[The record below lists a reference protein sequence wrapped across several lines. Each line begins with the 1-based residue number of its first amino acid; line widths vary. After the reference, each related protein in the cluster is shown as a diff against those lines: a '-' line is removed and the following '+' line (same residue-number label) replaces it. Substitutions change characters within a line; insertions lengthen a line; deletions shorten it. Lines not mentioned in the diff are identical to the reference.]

1 MQFFLSCARGLEP
14 LAEKE
19 LESFGA
25 KDIKPTGAGVWF
37 GDSLEDAYSAC
48 LWSRV
53 GSRVL
58 LPLFESD
65 ATPDAMYDAA
75 VAFDWSQHIPA
86 VVSESGLESDAEGCR
101 LKIDF
106 SGTNAEIRDTRFG
119 ALKMKDAIAD
129 WHRQAGLAEP
139 IMDNDQP
146 QIGLSVRLAKK
157 RISVALDLT
166 GEGLH
171 RRGYRARQGIAPLRE
186 SLAAGLLIRAGW
198 PEAAAQQKNLIDP
211 MCGSGTLVIEAAFMA
226 ADRAPGLKREHWGFD
241 AWPGHSADTWRS
253 VWLEAQQRFE
263 TGRALVKSEIKG
275 LDIDTRILKVARDN
289 ASTAGV
295 QDLVSFDRGD
305 VRELYPD
312 MSEGTGLVIAN
323 PPYGERMGD
332 NQQAIDLYDQIGRQ
346 LRDNFVG
353 WQAGILAPDP
363 QFGRAMGMHSHKH
376 YQVINGKLDCLFYL
390 FDITPDVEISQSAP
404 SAPSEGAQMV
414 AARIRKNRARSKSWL
429 ARSQISNYRI
439 YDADIPEYS
448 AAVDHYSIL
457 QEGEDPRSILVVQEY
472 AAPAEI
478 EEGKTKHRFNELCT
492 GVKLAFNC
500 EDDQIIRKTRQ
511 RQKGSSQYQR
521 AEDIG
526 SSEQIVHEEQIQALI
541 NFEDYL
547 DTGLFLDHR
556 PIRRWI
562 AENAK
567 GKSFLNLFCYTAV
580 PSLHAIAGGAK
591 ESLSL
596 DMSNTYLDWARRNYR
611 LNSTDVWKHTLK
623 RADCIEW
630 LKLDADETGKFDL
643 ILLDPP
649 TFSNSK
655 KMEGTLD
662 IQRDQLD
669 LISGAM
675 NRLSKGG
682 VLIFSNNHRRFKLD
696 PQVSEQF
703 AVEDFHKK
711 SLDPDFQRNARVH
724 QCFLIRHA

>member
-14 LAEKE
+14 LAANE
-19 LESFGA
+19 LEAFGA

-37 GDSLEDAYSAC
+37 GDSLEAAYRAC

-58 LPLFESD
+58 LPLFECD
-65 ATPDAMYDAA
+65 AAPDAMYDAG
-75 VAFDWSQHIPA
+75 VEFDWALHMPSIESNDD
-86 VVSESGLESDAEGCR
+86 SESCR

-119 ALKMKDAIAD
+119 ALKLKDAIAD
-129 WHRQAGLAEP
+129 WHRATGLAEP

-146 QIGLSVRLAKK
+146 QIGLSVRLARK

-186 SLAAGLLIRAGW
+186 SLAAALLIRAGW
-198 PEAAAQQKNLIDP
+198 PKAATEGKNLIDP

-226 ADRAPGLKREHWGFD
+226 ADRAPGLKREYWGFD
-241 AWPGHSADTWRS
+241 SWPGHSAEIWRA
-253 VWLEAQQRFE
+253 VWLEAQERFQA
-263 TGRALVKSEIKG
+263 GRNAVKGEIKG

-289 ASTAGV
+289 ASSAGV

-305 VRELYPD
+305 VRDLD
-312 MSEGTGLVIAN
+312 MDVPEGTGLIIAN

-332 NQQAIDLYDQIGRQ
+332 NQQAVDLYAQVGRQ
-346 LRDNFVG
+346 MRENFVG
-353 WQAGILAPDP
+353 WQAAILAPDP
-363 QFGRAMGMHSHKH
+363 TFGRAMGMHSHKH

-390 FDITPDVEISQSAP
+390 FDITPDVEISKSQPTAP
-404 SAPSEGAQMV
+404 SDGAQMV
-414 AARIRKNRARSKSWL
+414 AARIRKNRARLKSWL

-448 AAVDHYSIL
+448 AAVDHYSVCE
-457 QEGEDPRSILVVQEY
+457 EGEDPRSVLVVQEY

-492 GVKLAFNC
+492 GVILAFDC
-500 EDDQIIRKTRQ
+500 KEDQIIRKIRQ

-521 AEDIG
+521 AEELG
-526 SSEQIVHEEQIQALI
+526 SSEQMVQEGQIQALV

-556 PIRRWI
+556 PIRQWI
-562 AENAK
+562 AENSK

-580 PSLHAIAGGAK
+580 PSLHSIAGGAK
-591 ESLSL
+591 KSLSL
-596 DMSNTYLDWARRNYR
+596 DMSNTYLDWAKRNYR
-611 LNSTDVWKHTLK
+611 LNSTDVWTHLLK

-630 LKLDADETGKFDL
+630 LKLDTDETGKFDL

-649 TFSNSK
+649 SFSNSK

-669 LISGAM
+669 LVAGAM
-675 NRLSKGG
+675 KRLNKGG
-682 VLIFSNNHRRFKLD
+682 VLIFSNNLRRFKLA
-696 PQVSEQF
+696 PQISDQF
-703 AVEDFHKK
+703 SVEDFHKK